1 MNKWHLFII
10 SIGLLIIASSPMF
23 ENQIISVIMGALII
37 GIGIILIKKNKK
49 G

>member
-1 MNKWHLFII
+1 MNKWPLFII

-23 ENQIISVIMGALII
+23 KNQVINIIMGALVI
-37 GIGIILIKKNKK
+37 GIGIILFKKSKK